1 MDPHINYVYRLSAE
15 AIEALAYHLNQT
27 QLQEKT
33 SNEEDTFYTGLEGNK
48 YKVIVNQSIAL

>member
-48 YKVIVNQSIAL
+48 Y